1 MENIDLYKLRQKY
14 TDLSNIVFLKLMDEY
29 KQVIN
34 VVEDVYSINGLK
46 KSFECLDNFVNSTDY
61 IIDENYLRHLC
72 ISAIIENNTFLK
84 CLAKKLNIFVDYNT
98 KISDSIDELEDK
110 AQKRNIINQSNNLQ
124 IIKETLPLIL
134 FIGIYKLKNNFLEL
148 MNFRRVSQVK
158 NEVFKFK
165 PSKQYLNSIKNDQ
178 HLSVSESILLSNVEP
193 INKSGTEIVIPLG
206 IDTFCIL
213 LVEGLFDICPSLM
226 DKLTLTIKKI
236 LNSDYNS
243 NNKN

>member
-134 FIGIYKLKNNFLEL
+134 FIG
-148 MNFRRVSQVK
+148 
-158 NEVFKFK
+158 
-165 PSKQYLNSIKNDQ
+165 
-178 HLSVSESILLSNVEP
+178 
-193 INKSGTEIVIPLG
+193 
-206 IDTFCIL
+206 
-213 LVEGLFDICPSLM
+213 
-226 DKLTLTIKKI
+226 KI
-236 LNSDYNS
+236 GRAHV
-243 NNKN
+243 

>member
-84 CLAKKLNIFVDYNT
+84 CLAKRLNIFVDYNT

-110 AQKRNIINQSNNLQ
+110 AQKRNIINQ
-124 IIKETLPLIL
+124 
-134 FIGIYKLKNNFLEL
+134 
-148 MNFRRVSQVK
+148 
-158 NEVFKFK
+158 
-165 PSKQYLNSIKNDQ
+165 
-178 HLSVSESILLSNVEP
+178 SNVEP

-236 LNSDYNS
+236 LNSDSNS
-243 NNKN
+243 NNKNQL